1 MSNTP
6 GILLCNC
13 SDAAVT
19 PAVTR
24 EQVATGLRAAGVA
37 FTLVEDLCRLAAHR
51 DPQLVAFAQTPT
63 PTVIACYPRAV
74 RWLFAAAGASLPEPG
89 TRFLNLR
96 QQSAAEILAAVTP
109 GAATGAATVAP
120 PIADAWTPW
129 FPVIDH
135 GRCINCGQCLDFCL
149 FGVYERDDTGC
160 VAVRNPQHCKT
171 NCPACARI
179 CPEVAIIF
187 PKHDQPPINGAEIT
201 DESGERAKVG
211 VSREAVLG
219 DDVYAALA
227 QRRAKAKL
235 RLLRTPP

>member
-19 PAVTR
+19 SAVTR
-24 EQVATGLRAAGVA
+24 EQVAAGLRAAGVA

-51 DPQLVAFAQTPT
+51 DPQLVVFAQTPT

-96 QQSAAEILAAVTP
+96 RQSATEILAAVTQ
-109 GAATGAATVAP
+109 GGVTGAATVAP
-120 PIADAWTPW
+120 PTADAWTPW

-135 GRCINCGQCLDFCL
+135 GRCVNCGQCLDFCL

-201 DESGERAKVG
+201 DESGERAKVS